1 MSHGALPSW
10 CSPFS
15 FTHYHKKAHYRS
27 KELRGGITMFKID
40 ALGKACPLPVIEA
53 HKALKDHD
61 AIEITVDNEIAT
73 ENLKN
78 LSEQMNC
85 AYTMTKESDTHYTVT
100 LVKEGAVVSK
110 EAPAVSGSDYIV
122 VLNAPVMGLGDDT
135 LGKNLLKTF
144 IYTLT
149 EQDVLPKQIICYNGG
164 VSLVT
169 EDSESLEDLKHLE
182 EKGVEVYA
190 CGACLNYYGLTDK
203 VAVGSITNMFRIVE
217 MMRTAN
223 RIVKP

>member
-1 MSHGALPSW
+1 
-10 CSPFS
+10 
-15 FTHYHKKAHYRS
+15 
-27 KELRGGITMFKID
+27 MFKID

-110 EAPAVSGSDYIV
+110 EAPLYRALIISSSSMRRSWA
-122 VLNAPVMGLGDDT
+122 LVMIPL
-135 LGKNLLKTF
+135 
-144 IYTLT
+144 
-149 EQDVLPKQIICYNGG
+149 
-164 VSLVT
+164 
-169 EDSESLEDLKHLE
+169 
-182 EKGVEVYA
+182 A
-190 CGACLNYYGLTDK
+190 
-203 VAVGSITNMFRIVE
+203 RIS
-217 MMRTAN
+217 
-223 RIVKP
+223 